1 MLWLFDPR
9 LLLFVVPGLLLG
21 LWAQF
26 KIRAAYERASR
37 VRSRRGLTGAV
48 TARMILEAE
57 GVDGVQVEP
66 TQGFLS
72 DHYHP
77 LLRRLRLSEQNY
89 SESTLA
95 AVGVAA
101 HEVGHAIQHARH
113 YSPLNLRTALMPLF
127 TVGSVLGQLAMGL
140 GVFLAFYGFAVGQW
154 MLLGGIAGFSLVLL
168 FSLIT
173 LPVEFNAS
181 RRALQILSEG
191 GYLAS
196 DELPAVRGVLNAAAL
211 TYVAAAVSVLG
222 TLLQMIFL
230 YNRARD

>member
-9 LLLFVVPGLLLG
+9 LLLFFVPGLLLG
-21 LWAQF
+21 LWAQY
-26 KIRAAYERASR
+26 KIRSAYERASR

-48 TARMILEAE
+48 TARMILDAE
-57 GVDGVQVEP
+57 GVAGVQVEP

-77 LLRRLRLSEQNY
+77 LLRRLRLSEKNY

-113 YSPLNLRTALMPLF
+113 YGPLNLRTALMPLF
-127 TVGSVLGQLAMGL
+127 TVGSVLGQLAMGF

-181 RRALQILSEG
+181 RRALRILSEG

-196 DELPAVRGVLNAAAL
+196 DELPAVKGVLNAAAL